1 VNPEPIG
8 PIADEA
14 AKLFAAARNWADEHP
29 TPCGYC
35 PVCQLIA
42 ALQAERPE
50 LGDKLIQAADVVA
63 DAVRTLARAF
73 AASRTGVA
81 EGPVNADASTVE
93 TEPPARPRVQHIE
106 IS

>member
-50 LGDKLIQAADVVA
+50 LGDKLVQAADVVA
-63 DAVRTLARAF
+63 DAVRAIARAF
-73 AASRTGVA
+73 ASSRTGA
-81 EGPVNADASTVE
+81 PAPPSSDGASGG
-93 TEPPARPRVQHIE
+93 TEPPGRPRVQRIE